1 MECLGEWGEWGEGGE
16 WGERRGKWRRVSS
29 AVELG
34 GEDTY
39 VKKVECFSSIITM
52 FELTTMYAH
61 CFPKIHP
68 CLVGVWASLHAW
80 NIYAFFF
87 CKFRCRS
94 ESPGG
99 PT

>member
-1 MECLGEWGEWGEGGE
+1 M
-16 WGERRGKWRRVSS
+16 SS
-29 AVELG
+29 AVERG

-52 FELTTMYAH
+52 FEPTTMYAH

-68 CLVGVWASLHAW
+68 CIVGARASLHAW

-87 CKFRCRS
+87 ANLGVEASRLTGRR
-94 ESPGG
+94 ENGG
-99 PT
+99 AVGGIFGHS